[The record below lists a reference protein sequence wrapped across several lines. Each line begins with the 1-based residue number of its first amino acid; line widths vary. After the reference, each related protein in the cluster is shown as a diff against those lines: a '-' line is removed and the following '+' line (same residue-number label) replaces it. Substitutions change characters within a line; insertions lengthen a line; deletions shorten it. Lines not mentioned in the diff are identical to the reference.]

1 MNDGAESTMKTDTP
15 WAGDACSLVDE
26 HRARRRSPR
35 EELDAT
41 LAAIDASELNAWSYL
56 DPEGA
61 RDAAE
66 GADVSLPFGGVP
78 MGVKQ
83 LTSVAGWPATEA
95 SLPLKDRVAQHDATM
110 VARLRGAGAV
120 FAGATTAS
128 EFGGVNLT
136 STKLHGATR
145 NPWDRTSTPGGSSGG
160 AAAAVAGGECTIATG
175 GDGGGSIRIPAGFT
189 GLVGLKNTY
198 GRIPK
203 GPHMIVG
210 SLTAVSGCLARSVR
224 DVARFLDVC
233 NGFDP
238 RDPYSL
244 PRVDGYER
252 TLGDHDLKGKR
263 VVIAPTLGSAVVHPE
278 LVDAVVANGEAL
290 ARDAGLVVVDVPVA
304 LPELS
309 YEWAL
314 AGLAEIVM
322 ELGELY
328 PDCAPDLTME
338 IAFGLKIAHK
348 VYDIGTRARIEAQR
362 MRTNEIMA
370 DLFERVDFVI
380 ASTNPDIAFGHE
392 GPLPEVVDGVKAGM
406 GNNGAL
412 TIPSNVYGNPA
423 ISIPIG
429 TSRGLPIGMQVL
441 APHHR
446 EGWLLDL
453 ALIAERER
461 PWPLVAPSHVPPM

>member
-1 MNDGAESTMKTDTP
+1 MNTVSTMKTDAP
-15 WAGDACSLVDE
+15 WSGDACSLVDAF
-26 HRARRRSPR
+26 RAGTRSPL

-41 LAAIDASELNAWSYL
+41 LAAIEASELNAWSHV
-56 DPEGA
+56 DAEHA
-61 RDAAE
+61 RAAAAH
-66 GADVSLPFGGVP
+66 ADVSLPFGGVP
-78 MGVKQ
+78 IGVKQ

-95 SLPLKDRVAQHDATM
+95 SVPLRDQVAEHDATM
-110 VARLRGAGAV
+110 VGRLRAAGAV
-120 FAGATTAS
+120 LAGATTAS
-128 EFGGVNLT
+128 EYGGINLT
-136 STKLHGATR
+136 TTKLHGATR
-145 NPWDRTSTPGGSSGG
+145 NPWDLDRTPGGSSGG
-160 AAAAVAGGECTIATG
+160 TAAGVAGGECTIATG

-203 GPHMIVG
+203 GPRMVVG

-244 PRVDGYER
+244 PRVDDWER
-252 TLGDHDLKGKR
+252 DLGRRELKGKR

-278 LVDAVVANGEAL
+278 LVAAVVSNGEAL

-314 AGLAEIVM
+314 SGLAEIVM
-322 ELGELY
+322 ELGDLY
-328 PDCAPDLTME
+328 PECEPDLTLE
-338 IAFGLKIAHK
+338 IAFGLKMAHK
-348 VYDIGTRARIEAQR
+348 VYDIKARARIEAQR
-362 MRTNEIMA
+362 VRTNEMMA
-370 DLFERVDFVI
+370 DLFEQVDFVI
-380 ASTNPDIAFGHE
+380 ASTNPDIAFGAE
-392 GPLPEVVDGVKAGM
+392 GPLPQVVDGVDAGM

-412 TIPSNVYGNPA
+412 TIPSNIYGNPA

-446 EGWLLDL
+446 EDWLLDL
-453 ALIAERER
+453 ALVAERER
-461 PWPLVAPSHVPPM
+461 PWPLICSTSLPPV

>member
-1 MNDGAESTMKTDTP
+1 MSAEP
-15 WAGDACSLVDE
+15 WVGDACSLVDE
-26 HRARRRSPR
+26 FRAGNRSPA

-41 LAAIDASELNAWSYL
+41 LAAIEGSKLNAWSYV
-56 DPEGA
+56 DAEAA
-61 RDAAE
+61 RAAAKH
-66 GADVSLPFGGVP
+66 ADVNLPFGGVP
-78 MGVKQ
+78 IGVKQ
-83 LTSVAGWPATEA
+83 LTAVAGWPATEA
-95 SLPLKDRVAQHDATM
+95 SVPLRDRVAEHDATM

-120 FAGATTAS
+120 LAGATTAS
-128 EFGGVNLT
+128 EYGGVNLT
-136 STKLHGATR
+136 TTKLHGATR
-145 NPWDRTSTPGGSSGG
+145 NPWDLASTPGGSSGG

-224 DVARFLDVC
+224 DVARYLDVC

-244 PRVDGYER
+244 PRVEGYER
-252 TLGDHDLKGKR
+252 GLGHQDLKGKR

-278 LVDAVVANGEAL
+278 LVAAVTEHGEAL
-290 ARDAGLVVVDVPVA
+290 ARDAGLVVVDVPVQ

-314 AGLAEIVM
+314 SGLAEIVM
-322 ELGELY
+322 ELGDLY
-328 PDCAPDLTME
+328 PDCAPELTME
-338 IAFGLKIAHK
+338 IAFGLKIAHR
-348 VYDIGTRARIEAQR
+348 VYDIGARARIEAQR
-362 MRTNEIMA
+362 MRTNETMA
-370 DLFERVDFVI
+370 RLFEQVDFVI
-380 ASTNPDIAFGHE
+380 ASTNPDIAFGAD
-392 GPLPEVVDGVKAGM
+392 GPLPEEVDGVKAGM

-412 TIPSNVYGNPA
+412 TIPSNIYGNPA

-446 EGWLLDL
+446 EPWLLDL
-453 ALIAERER
+453 ALLAEKTR
-461 PWPLVAPSHVPPM
+461 PWPLTAPVTSPR